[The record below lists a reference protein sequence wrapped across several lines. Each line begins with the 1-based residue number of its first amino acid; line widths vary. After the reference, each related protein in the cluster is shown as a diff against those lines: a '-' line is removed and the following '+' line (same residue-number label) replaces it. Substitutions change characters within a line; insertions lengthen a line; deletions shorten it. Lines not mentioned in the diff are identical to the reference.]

1 VFTPIEYSFVGL
13 SEDEATKM
21 LGEDNIEVYHRETTP
36 LQYSIFKKNTNVA
49 YLKLIVDKTNDERV
63 IGMHY
68 VGPSA
73 DEIIGGF
80 GMAMRL
86 GLKKSDLD
94 NYIGVHPSI
103 SEDFFNLEITKRSGD
118 EFRKTDC

>member
-1 VFTPIEYSFVGL
+1 
-13 SEDEATKM
+13 M
-21 LGEDNIEVYHRETTP
+21 
-36 LQYSIFKKNTNVA
+36 
-49 YLKLIVDKTNDERV
+49 KLIVDKSNEEKV
-63 IGMHY
+63 LGIHY
-68 VGPSA
+68 VGQSA

-80 GMAMRL
+80 GLAMRL

-94 NYIGVHPSI
+94 AYIGVHPSV